1 MGERTKMAI
10 AEVNIIPLGTKT
22 PSASKHLVHALRVL
36 REEKNIKYELTSM
49 GTIIEGDLEEIL
61 RVVMN
66 MHKSTFEGTVKRVV
80 TTIKIDDRRDK
91 ILSMKGKIESLLTPE
106 HQAHQ

>member
-1 MGERTKMAI
+1 MVI

-22 PSASKHLVHALRVL
+22 PSVSKHIARAFRAL

-49 GTIIEGDLEEIL
+49 GTIMEGDLGEIL
-61 RVVMN
+61 RVVRN
-66 MHKSTFEGTVKRVV
+66 MHEGTFDSEVMRVV

-91 ILSMKGKIESLLTPE
+91 TLSMSGKVESQLKELE
-106 HQAHQ
+106 H